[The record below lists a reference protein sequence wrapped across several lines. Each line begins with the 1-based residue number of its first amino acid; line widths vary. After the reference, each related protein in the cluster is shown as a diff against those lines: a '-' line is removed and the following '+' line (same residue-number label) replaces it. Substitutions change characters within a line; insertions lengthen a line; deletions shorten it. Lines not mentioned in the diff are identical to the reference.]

1 MDKKRQQTKKEDR
14 HTKRKKDR
22 QINKGQTIERDHRE
36 IIFASLYTT
45 MKNKMSDIFL
55 SGQNQCYST
64 RVKKSYFGHTFYLT
78 QKSFLVGRWVGGVE
92 SDFSVS
98 LCPFLYF

>member
-14 HTKRKKDR
+14 HTKRKIDR

-45 MKNKMSDIFL
+45 IKNKMGDIF
-55 SGQNQCYST
+55 
-64 RVKKSYFGHTFYLT
+64 
-78 QKSFLVGRWVGGVE
+78 
-92 SDFSVS
+92 
-98 LCPFLYF
+98 